1 MKKFTNIQNI
11 HDLVNIAKV
20 FNFKKVAF
28 DVGRMT
34 QYMLI
39 KACIF
44 TFWSFN
50 KRESCCSKLKSN
62 DENEDS

>member
-1 MKKFTNIQNI
+1 MKKFTNIENI

-20 FNFKKVAF
+20 FNFKKIAF

-39 KACIF
+39 KACIYIVVPQ
-44 TFWSFN
+44 SM
-50 KRESCCSKLKSN
+50 REA
-62 DENEDS
+62 

>member
-20 FNFKKVAF
+20 FNFKKIAF

-39 KACIF
+39 KACIYIVVPQSM
-44 TFWSFN
+44 T
-50 KRESCCSKLKSN
+50 EA
-62 DENEDS
+62 